1 MSQRAIYCTDTNR
14 IIDFVRDG
22 ETDEAALD
30 RLKSD
35 YGYPVPLLVLPI
47 AEVAQRYEDGFKSPP
62 VEITEERW
70 NEMLGILPPV
80 GWKHGEPDSESFKI
94 SELTAGR
101 ITAIFVRIGKRY
113 FEMSDRISM
122 PHAECVT
129 HVRAKFFSD

>member
-1 MSQRAIYCTDTNR
+1 MAERAIYCADTNR
-14 IIDFVRDG
+14 IIDIVRDG
-22 ETDEAALD
+22 ETDEAALG
-30 RLKSD
+30 RLKHD

-47 AEVAQRYEDGFKSPP
+47 AEAAQRYEDGFRSPP

-101 ITAIFVRIGKRY
+101 VTAIFVRIGQRY
-113 FEMSDRISM
+113 FE
-122 PHAECVT
+122 
-129 HVRAKFFSD
+129 FSDLITTRHIDCVARCRAIM